1 MAMVFQAED
10 RTRAKRQ
17 QADLAIQLALHG
29 RWVEAA
35 ELNRSIIESFPT
47 DVDAFNRLGKAL
59 TELGRYGDARDAY
72 MRTLAIDAGTSIARK
87 NLDRPATLG
96 DVAPPR
102 TASQKLSPQMFIEET
117 GKTGITTL
125 IRPNEEVSARM
136 TAGDQVTLQRDNGS
150 LVIQSLDG
158 EYLGEVEPKLSQR
171 LIKLMQAGNE
181 YIAAIAALAR
191 DEVRVFIRET
201 FQHGSQTGKLSFPPT
216 VTEPFRPYT
225 KSRLLRQD
233 ADDEAYDDEGEE
245 TDHWATVEDS
255 EETDASDY
263 EAGSPNKTSIN
274 VERIGISHDDGED
287 EE

>member
-1 MAMVFQAED
+1 MVFQAED

-29 RWVEAA
+29 RWTEAA
-35 ELNRSIIESFPT
+35 QLNRSIIESFPT
-47 DVDAFNRLGKAL
+47 DVDAFNRLGKAM

-72 MRTLAIDAGTSIARK
+72 MRTLEIDPVNSIARK
-87 NLDRPATLG
+87 NLDRLATLG
-96 DVAPPR
+96 DAAPPR

-125 IRPNEEVSARM
+125 VRPNQEVSARM
-136 TAGDQVTLQRDNGS
+136 TAGDQVTLQRDDGS

-158 EYLGEVEPKLSQR
+158 EYLGEVEPRLSQR
-171 LIKLMQAGNE
+171 LIKLMHGGNE
-181 YIAAIAALAR
+181 YVAAIAALAR
-191 DEVRVFIRET
+191 HEVRVFIRET

-216 VTEPFRPYT
+216 VTESFRPYT

-233 ADDEAYDDEGEE
+233 ADDEVYDEESEE
-245 TDHWATVEDS
+245 TDHWAPAEDS
-255 EETDASDY
+255 EETDSSDDEY
-263 EAGSPNKTSIN
+263 SSSPKSGIN
-274 VERIGISHDDGED
+274 VARVGVPDDDEED